1 MNLCTGTEY
10 MDIPTWCRN
19 DEDCLKEVV
28 GEGTPGRGPCH
39 GDRGS
44 PLMVKGHLMK
54 DEDDRDRWE
63 DGRVMLE
70 CHIIFLDTS

>member
-1 MNLCTGTEY
+1 

-54 DEDDRDRWE
+54 DEDDRDRW
-63 DGRVMLE
+63 D
-70 CHIIFLDTS
+70 D

>member
-54 DEDDRDRWE
+54 DEDDRDR
-63 DGRVMLE
+63 
-70 CHIIFLDTS
+70 

>member
-54 DEDDRDRWE
+54 DEDDRDRW
-63 DGRVMLE
+63 DDYILNRRLNT
-70 CHIIFLDTS
+70 ISRW

>member
-54 DEDDRDRWE
+54 DEDDRDRWRMAE
-63 DGRVMLE
+63 S
-70 CHIIFLDTS
+70 C